1 MARTRPGQGAFR
13 LGEIQ
18 GLRQRDL
25 RQAQSGRD
33 QDRMELYRLM
43 QEITALFAGGHLS
56 ASDRELFLD
65 AMTELVRESY
75 DS

>member
-1 MARTRPGQGAFR
+1 
-13 LGEIQ
+13 
-18 GLRQRDL
+18 
-25 RQAQSGRD
+25 
-33 QDRMELYRLM
+33 MELYRLM

>member
-1 MARTRPGQGAFR
+1 LVKSDDFYR
-13 LGEIQ
+13 LLASEQ
-18 GLRQRDL
+18 KET
-25 RQAQSGRD
+25 GRE

-75 DS
+75 DG

>member
-1 MARTRPGQGAFR
+1 
-13 LGEIQ
+13 
-18 GLRQRDL
+18 
-25 RQAQSGRD
+25 
-33 QDRMELYRLM
+33 MELYRLM

-75 DS
+75 DG